1 MNQNIK
7 RIAKHYGYQ
16 HQVKKTTEECGEFI
30 VALSKLANDEGSRKD
45 VLEEM
50 ADVMVMMQ
58 QMQYFLCINPSE
70 LHKTMEAKVCRQLKR
85 MKNECENT

>member
-7 RIAKHYGYQ
+7 HIAKHYGFQ

-50 ADVMVMMQ
+50 ADVMVMLQ

-70 LHKTMEAKVCRQLKR
+70 SHKTMEAKVHRQIER
-85 MKNECENT
+85 MNQH

>member
-7 RIAKHYGYQ
+7 HIVKHYGFQ

-50 ADVMVMMQ
+50 ADVMVMLQ
-58 QMQYFLCINPSE
+58 QMQYFLCINQYE
-70 LHKTMEAKVCRQLKR
+70 LHKAMETKVRRQLER
-85 MKNECENT
+85 MTQH

>member
-16 HQVKKTTEECGEFI
+16 HQVKKTIEECGEFI

-50 ADVMVMMQ
+50 ADVMVMLQ

-70 LHKTMEAKVCRQLKR
+70 SHKTMEAKVHRQIER
-85 MKNECENT
+85 MNQH

>member
-7 RIAKHYGYQ
+7 HIEKHYGFQ
-16 HQVKKTTEECGEFI
+16 HQVKKTIEECGEFI

-50 ADVMVMMQ
+50 ADVMVMLQ

-70 LHKTMEAKVCRQLKR
+70 LHKTMETKVKRQIER
-85 MKNECENT
+85 IRHQ

>member
-7 RIAKHYGYQ
+7 RIAKHYGFQ

-30 VALSKLANDEGSRKD
+30 VALSKLANGEGTQAD

-50 ADVMVMMQ
+50 ADVMVMLQ
-58 QMQYFLCINPSE
+58 QMQYFLNIDSAL
-70 LHKTMEAKVCRQLKR
+70 LHKTMETKVHRQLER
-85 MKNECENT
+85 MNQH

>member
-7 RIAKHYGYQ
+7 RIAKHYGFQ

-50 ADVMVMMQ
+50 ADVMVMLQ
-58 QMQYFLCINPSE
+58 QMQYFLNIDLAL
-70 LHKTMEAKVCRQLKR
+70 LHTTMEAKVHRQIER
-85 MKNECENT
+85 MNQH

>member
-7 RIAKHYGYQ
+7 HIARHYDFQ

-50 ADVMVMMQ
+50 ADVMVMLQ
-58 QMQYFLCINPSE
+58 QMQYFLCINQYE
-70 LHKTMEAKVCRQLKR
+70 LHKAMETKIHRQMRR
-85 MKNECENT
+85 MNQY

>member
-7 RIAKHYGYQ
+7 HIARHYDFQ

-30 VALSKLANDEGSRKD
+30 VALSKLANDEGTQAD

-58 QMQYFLCINPSE
+58 QMQYFLNIDSAL
-70 LHKTMEAKVCRQLKR
+70 LHKTMETKVHRQIER
-85 MKNECENT
+85 MNQY

>member
-50 ADVMVMMQ
+50 ADVMVMLQ
-58 QMQYFLCINPSE
+58 QMQYFLCINQYE
-70 LHKTMEAKVCRQLKR
+70 LHKAMETKVRRQLER
-85 MKNECENT
+85 MTQH